1 MKRKKKILIISYI
14 IAGFVVLGGLAYAN
28 ELKAAGYRLQ
38 LENSYQHAF
47 SELVSSVGEL
57 DSALQKSLYATTPPM
72 LSSVCSEVYG
82 KAQTAQLALGE
93 LPFSS
98 YEFRNTSSFITK
110 VGDYAYMLS
119 RKAGAGVINTEEE
132 HKNLEKL
139 SSTATVLSG
148 NLNQLMADVNTNGIS
163 LNKINAIKSTASK
176 IGDSATSDILK
187 DSFTLME
194 GEFPE
199 TPTLIYDGPF
209 SSHISGLT
217 PKYLEGKNDVSA
229 GEALGKA
236 ADFMG
241 IDSRSVKQNGE
252 RGGNL
257 PVYLFYANDGGGTIS
272 FEVTKK
278 GGVVC
283 AAFNSRIVKTKVL
296 PPDDASKIAVR
307 FLEKKG
313 YKNMK
318 KSYEVVDGNVL
329 TVNFAY
335 TKDKV
340 ICYTDLAKVSVAL
353 DNGNIISFENQG
365 YVMNHTVRTIPAAR
379 ISEKEAQKKVS
390 PYLTVL
396 SHEMA
401 VIPTSGK
408 NEVFCH
414 EFKCENQDGSH
425 YIVYINA
432 LTGAEEKILIL
443 IENQNGTLAI

>member
-14 IAGFVVLGGLAYAN
+14 IAGFIVLGGLAYAN
-28 ELKAAGYRLQ
+28 EVKAAGYKLQ

-57 DSALQKSLYATTPPM
+57 DSALQKSLYATTPSM
-72 LSSVCSEVYG
+72 LGSICAEVYG
-82 KAQTAQLALGE
+82 KAQTAQQALGE
-93 LPFSS
+93 MPFSS
-98 YEFRNTSSFITK
+98 YEFQNTSSFITK

-119 RKAGAGVINTEEE
+119 RKASAGIVNTEEE

-139 SSTATVLSG
+139 SSTATLLAD

-176 IGDSATSDILK
+176 IGDNATSDILK

-199 TPTLIYDGPF
+199 TPALIYDGPF

-217 PKYLEGKNDVSA
+217 PKYLEGKNDVA
-229 GEALGKA
+229 VGEALDKA
-236 ADFMG
+236 ANFMG
-241 IDSRSVKQNGE
+241 IDSRNVKQNGE
-252 RGGNL
+252 RGGSL

-283 AAFNSRIVKTKVL
+283 AVFNSRLVKTRVL
-296 PPDDASKIAVR
+296 PPSDAVKIAAR

-313 YKNMK
+313 YRNMK
-318 KSYEVVDGNVL
+318 QSYELIDGNVL

-335 TKDKV
+335 EKDNA
-340 ICYTDLAKVSVAL
+340 ICYTDLIKVSVAL
-353 DNGNIISFENQG
+353 DNGNIVGFENQG
-365 YVMNHTVRTIPAAR
+365 YVMNHTVRTIPAAK
-379 ISEKEAQKKVS
+379 IPEKEAQKKVS

-396 SHEMA
+396 AHEMA
-401 VIPTSGK
+401 VIPTSGM

-425 YIVYINA
+425 YIVYVNA

-443 IENQNGTLAI
+443 IENENGTLTI